1 MKPAALAAALLA
13 LACCAKA
20 QGQSFSELASDDSP
34 GRAQRLAAAAKKE
47 GALTLYTSIP
57 EKDMVVLTADFD
69 RRYGV
74 KVNVWRASSVK
85 VLQRAAA
92 EARANR
98 WDFDAAA
105 ISSPEM
111 EAMHRERL
119 LQEVRSDHHA
129 DLARDAMPAHPAW
142 GPQSLNEFFQAYNNA
157 LA

>member
-1 MKPAALAAALLA
+1 MKPLLFALAFA

-20 QGQSFSELASDDSP
+20 QGQSFSELALDAGP
-34 GRAQRLAAAAKKE
+34 ARIQRLVAGAKKE

-57 EKDMVVLTADFD
+57 EKDMAVLTADFD

-85 VLQRAAA
+85 VLQRATA

-111 EAMHRERL
+111 EAMHREL
-119 LQEVRSDHHA
+119 L
-129 DLARDAMPAHPAW
+129 
-142 GPQSLNEFFQAYNNA
+142 
-157 LA
+157 